1 MVNDKSF
8 VALVENAVK
17 KYWDLPA
24 YSDYDGTTFKYSDM
38 AVCIEKLHILFESAG
53 IRQGDKIA
61 LVGRNSSH
69 WAISLFAVVT
79 YGAVAVPLLQDFKPD
94 NIHHL
99 VNHSDSKALLV
110 ASGNWE
116 MLNEEKMPALSLIV
130 QIDKFSIIKADSTAQ
145 SSWDHIDDLFMLK
158 FGSKFGQDEVHYYE
172 DQPEELALINYTSG
186 TTSFSK
192 GVMVPYRALWSNTVF
207 AHSRLPFIHP
217 GDNIVCMLPMAHMY
231 GLTFD
236 VFNSLNNG
244 CHVHFL
250 SRIPVPRIIA
260 EAFTRIK
267 PALILTVPLVIEKI
281 IKNKVFPE
289 LNKPWLKILLK
300 LPLVDRTLLNR
311 IRERLDESFGGKCFE
326 LVIGG
331 AAINPEVESFLQ
343 AIHFHYTVGY
353 GMTECCPLVTYS
365 QWDEYRQ
372 GSVGR
377 VVDRMEIKIDSEDPQ
392 NKVGEILVRG
402 DNVML
407 GYYKNPEAT
416 KAVMNE
422 DGWMRTGDLGTI
434 DADGSLFIRGR
445 SKNLILG
452 PNGQNI
458 YPEELE
464 EHLNNMNYVSE
475 SIVISQEGKLVAL
488 IYPDFEQL
496 DKEHI
501 DHTAIDHLMQANID
515 ELNKSFPYY
524 CKVSSFRLYQ
534 EEFEKTPKHSIRR
547 YLYQPTE

>member
-392 NKVGEILVRG
+392 NRVGEILVRG

-501 DHTAIDHLMQANID
+501 DHTTIDHLMQANID

>member
-501 DHTAIDHLMQANID
+501 DHTTIDHLMQANID

>member
-1 MVNDKSF
+1 
-8 VALVENAVK
+8 
-17 KYWDLPA
+17 
-24 YSDYDGTTFKYSDM
+24 
-38 AVCIEKLHILFESAG
+38 
-53 IRQGDKIA
+53 
-61 LVGRNSSH
+61 
-69 WAISLFAVVT
+69 
-79 YGAVAVPLLQDFKPD
+79 
-94 NIHHL
+94 
-99 VNHSDSKALLV
+99 
-110 ASGNWE
+110 
-116 MLNEEKMPALSLIV
+116 
-130 QIDKFSIIKADSTAQ
+130 
-145 SSWDHIDDLFMLK
+145 
-158 FGSKFGQDEVHYYE
+158 
-172 DQPEELALINYTSG
+172 
-186 TTSFSK
+186 
-192 GVMVPYRALWSNTVF
+192 MVPYRALWSNTVF

-260 EAFTRIK
+260 EAFATIK

-392 NKVGEILVRG
+392 NRVGEILVRG

-501 DHTAIDHLMQANID
+501 DHTTIDHLMQANID

>member
-38 AVCIEKLHILFESAG
+38 AVCIEKLHILFESSG

-158 FGSKFGQDEVHYYE
+158 FGSKFGQDEVHYYD

-186 TTSFSK
+186 TSGFSK

-407 GYYKNPEAT
+407 GYYKNPEAS

-501 DHTAIDHLMQANID
+501 DHTTIDHLMQANID

>member
-407 GYYKNPEAT
+407 GYYKNPEAS

-501 DHTAIDHLMQANID
+501 DHTTIDHLMQANID

>member
-99 VNHSDSKALLV
+99 VNHSDARALLV

-260 EAFTRIK
+260 EAFATIK

-501 DHTAIDHLMQANID
+501 DHTTIDHLMQANID

>member
-1 MVNDKSF
+1 MTGVQTC
-8 VALVENAVK
+8 ALPI
-17 KYWDLPA
+17 Y
-24 YSDYDGTTFKYSDM
+24 
-38 AVCIEKLHILFESAG
+38 
-53 IRQGDKIA
+53 
-61 LVGRNSSH
+61 
-69 WAISLFAVVT
+69 
-79 YGAVAVPLLQDFKPD
+79 
-94 NIHHL
+94 
-99 VNHSDSKALLV
+99 
-110 ASGNWE
+110 
-116 MLNEEKMPALSLIV
+116 
-130 QIDKFSIIKADSTAQ
+130 
-145 SSWDHIDDLFMLK
+145 
-158 FGSKFGQDEVHYYE
+158 
-172 DQPEELALINYTSG
+172 
-186 TTSFSK
+186 
-192 GVMVPYRALWSNTVF
+192 
-207 AHSRLPFIHP
+207 
-217 GDNIVCMLPMAHMY
+217 
-231 GLTFD
+231 
-236 VFNSLNNG
+236 
-244 CHVHFL
+244 FL

-365 QWDEYRQ
+365 KWDEYRQ

-501 DHTAIDHLMQANID
+501 DHTTIDHLMQANID

>member
-38 AVCIEKLHILFESAG
+38 AVYIEKLHILFESAG

-99 VNHSDSKALLV
+99 VNHSDARALLV

-300 LPLVDRTLLNR
+300 LPLVDRTLLSR

-501 DHTAIDHLMQANID
+501 DHTTIDHLMQANID

>member
-300 LPLVDRTLLNR
+300 LPLVDRTLLSR

-407 GYYKNPEAT
+407 GYYKNPEAS

-501 DHTAIDHLMQANID
+501 DHTTIDHLMQANID

>member
-300 LPLVDRTLLNR
+300 LPLVDRTLLSR

-392 NKVGEILVRG
+392 NRVGEILVRG

-501 DHTAIDHLMQANID
+501 DHTTIDHLMQANID